1 MSFDLIIKNGTVILE
16 NEARVVDIAVKGGKI
31 AAIGQDLGDAK
42 EVMDASGL
50 VVSPGMVDAHTHI
63 SEPGRS
69 HWEGYETG
77 TRAAAKGGITTMI
90 EMPLN
95 QLPATVDRASIELK
109 FDAAKGKLTIDAAQL
124 GGLVSY
130 NIDRLHELDEVGVVG
145 FKCFVATCGD
155 RGIDNDFRDVNDWQ
169 FFKGAQKLGELGQP
183 VLVHCENAL
192 ICDALGEEAKRE
204 GRVTAHDYV
213 ASRPVFTEVEAIRR
227 VLYLAKVAGCRLHVC
242 HISSPEGVEEVTRA
256 RQEGQDVTCESCPH
270 YFVLDTDQFEEIGT
284 LAKCSPP
291 IRDLENQ
298 KGMWEK
304 LFNGEIDCLVSDHSP
319 CPPEMKAG
327 NIMEAWGGIAGLQN
341 CMDVMFDEA
350 VQKRGMSLPMFG
362 KLMATNAADIFGLQ
376 QKGRIAPGKDA
387 DFVFIQPNSSYVLT
401 NDDLEYRHKVS
412 PYVGR
417 TIGARI
423 TKTILRGDVIYDIEQ
438 GFLLRRKVNLSL
450 NISSNLAPAMP
461 VLAAGILRLRCVYVQ
476 FCSEPR
482 KPVIRISVVFLYFC
496 NTVVVPPTL
505 LSAFQLPQSS
515 LLTLTQYAFLAT
527 ALACFAQA
535 FCGHRRA
542 IMEGPGGLWWGT
554 ILTITLGE
562 ASRGT
567 PINDI
572 ATSLAVG
579 IALSGVLTVLIGF
592 SGLGHRLARLFTPSV
607 MVLFMLMLGA
617 QLTTIFFK
625 GMLGLPFGIADPN
638 FKIQLPPFAL
648 SVAVMCLVLGMII
661 FLPQRFARYGLLV
674 GTITGWLL
682 WYFCFPS
689 SHSLSG
695 ELHWQ
700 WFPLGSGGALSP
712 GIILTAVITGLVNI
726 SNTYGAIRGT
736 DVFIRSRA
744 RGIRVIVVALW
755 RPDL

>member
-256 RQEGQDVTCESCPH
+256 GQEGQDVTCESCPH

-298 KGMWEK
+298 KGMWE
-304 LFNGEIDCLVSDHSP
+304 
-319 CPPEMKAG
+319 
-327 NIMEAWGGIAGLQN
+327 N
-341 CMDVMFDEA
+341 C
-350 VQKRGMSLPMFG
+350 
-362 KLMATNAADIFGLQ
+362 
-376 QKGRIAPGKDA
+376 
-387 DFVFIQPNSSYVLT
+387 
-401 NDDLEYRHKVS
+401 
-412 PYVGR
+412 
-417 TIGARI
+417 
-423 TKTILRGDVIYDIEQ
+423 
-438 GFLLRRKVNLSL
+438 
-450 NISSNLAPAMP
+450 
-461 VLAAGILRLRCVYVQ
+461 
-476 FCSEPR
+476 
-482 KPVIRISVVFLYFC
+482 
-496 NTVVVPPTL
+496 
-505 LSAFQLPQSS
+505 
-515 LLTLTQYAFLAT
+515 
-527 ALACFAQA
+527 
-535 FCGHRRA
+535 
-542 IMEGPGGLWWGT
+542 
-554 ILTITLGE
+554 
-562 ASRGT
+562 
-567 PINDI
+567 
-572 ATSLAVG
+572 
-579 IALSGVLTVLIGF
+579 LTVK
-592 SGLGHRLARLFTPSV
+592 STA
-607 MVLFMLMLGA
+607 
-617 QLTTIFFK
+617 
-625 GMLGLPFGIADPN
+625 
-638 FKIQLPPFAL
+638 
-648 SVAVMCLVLGMII
+648 
-661 FLPQRFARYGLLV
+661 
-674 GTITGWLL
+674 
-682 WYFCFPS
+682 
-689 SHSLSG
+689 
-695 ELHWQ
+695 
-700 WFPLGSGGALSP
+700 WFPTTHHAL
-712 GIILTAVITGLVNI
+712 
-726 SNTYGAIRGT
+726 RK
-736 DVFIRSRA
+736 
-744 RGIRVIVVALW
+744 
-755 RPDL
+755 